1 MNQASARNPTSDV
14 QLGQSSASPDT
25 VVQLTIEDLQ
35 ALLTTAQNAII
46 ESTQATI
53 TATQADIQTYI
64 KHELAGLETRLSAA
78 EECLKR
84 IPIQL
89 SNSRMPF
96 NSPLQYP
103 PDVQI
108 VKNMPI
114 LKRDIFNLLESDCI
128 VTARTLKLPPLP
140 GNPTVDQRRTQIGAF
155 LGVI

>member
-114 LKRDIFNLLESDCI
+114 LKRDIFNLLGMICI
-128 VTARTLKLPPLP
+128 STL
-140 GNPTVDQRRTQIGAF
+140 
-155 LGVI
+155 